1 MLEMWCAIHVHV
13 GLATTAKGGPDFV
26 VHPRSAYI
34 RRGGTAQL
42 SCTPGPGFT
51 VTGWLH
57 DGRPLTARRRD
68 HLIVSDGGL
77 LTIKSFQHHS
87 LSRAAEDR
95 GSDEGLYQCVAS
107 GPQGALVS
115 RPARLLTAGI
125 AEVIEVIVPIIT
137 INN

>member
-1 MLEMWCAIHVHV
+1 MSGVNTE
-13 GLATTAKGGPDFV
+13 TEGPDFV
-26 VHPRSAYI
+26 VHPRSSYI

-68 HLIVSDGGL
+68 HLIVTGGL

-87 LSRAAEDR
+87 RTAENA

-107 GPQGALVS
+107 GPQGAFVS
-115 RPARLLTAGI
+115 RPARLFTAGI
-125 AEVIEVIVPIIT
+125 AAIIYLL
-137 INN
+137 ININI